1 MTRTNTRG
9 QKRRQRVISG
19 QQGRDEETV
28 PEGRAATSGNSDD
41 TTAKSSTKHLE
52 DAHEIDTAELGAEYD
67 VGSSPL
73 KRAIGFAS
81 EDLDDDG
88 PDVDTAELGAEY
100 DTGSSPLKEAGGLA
114 LEDVGYDG
122 VGYDTA
128 EAAADYA
135 VGSSQGVGGGA
146 PAEHGSPTQDTAHL
160 AMDYFVDE
168 DSMQGVHS
176 VNIATQAED
185 VPRMSSEVDIDLEHK
200 GLPNGDVTLVE
211 VRKRCREALLQCYL
225 QEKLAIQGLMD
236 CRRRLTDYISL
247 LQDELDSRDNS

>member
-1 MTRTNTRG
+1 
-9 QKRRQRVISG
+9 
-19 QQGRDEETV
+19 
-28 PEGRAATSGNSDD
+28 
-41 TTAKSSTKHLE
+41 
-52 DAHEIDTAELGAEYD
+52 LGAEYD

-135 VGSSQGVGGGA
+135 VGSCQGLGGGA

-176 VNIATQAED
+176 VNIATQVCVITCYYVFFADIFQAED